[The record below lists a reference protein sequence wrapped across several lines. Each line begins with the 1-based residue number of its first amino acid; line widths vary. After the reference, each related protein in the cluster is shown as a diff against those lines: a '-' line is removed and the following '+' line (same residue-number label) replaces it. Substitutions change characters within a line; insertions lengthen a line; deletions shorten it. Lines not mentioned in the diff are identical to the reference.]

1 MPAGRPTKYDPS
13 ICERVVAMGKYGASK
28 AEMALELDIDY
39 TTFLAWQD
47 KHEEF
52 SKAVKRAEQN
62 SKGWWERLGR
72 QSANGEV
79 DGFNATSFIFNMKNR
94 FKDDWKDRHDLNHGS
109 EDGSMTP
116 KPALDV
122 SKLSTEALAE
132 IMAAS
137 DNEPDRS

>member
-13 ICERVVAMGKYGASK
+13 ICEQVVAMGKYGASK

-39 TTFLAWQD
+39 TTFLAWQE

-72 QSANGEV
+72 QATIGEV
-79 DGFNATSFIFNMKNR
+79 EGFNPTSFIFNMKNR
-94 FKDDWKDRHDLNHGS
+94 FKEDWKDRHDVNHES
-109 EDGSMTP
+109 EKGTMTP
-116 KPALDV
+116 KAPSEV
-122 SKLSTEALAE
+122 TEAVVSALV
-132 IMAAS
+132 
-137 DNEPDRS
+137 DKLTD

>member
-13 ICERVVAMGKYGASK
+13 ICEKVVAMGKYGASK

-39 TTFLAWQD
+39 TTFLAWQE

-72 QSANGEV
+72 QATIGEV
-79 DGFNATSFIFNMKNR
+79 EGFNPTSFIFNMKNR
-94 FKDDWKDRHDLNHGS
+94 FKEDWKDRHDVNHES
-109 EDGSMTP
+109 ENGSMTP
-116 KPALDV
+116 KAPSEV
-122 SKLSTEALAE
+122 TEAVVSALV
-132 IMAAS
+132 
-137 DNEPDRS
+137 DKLTD